1 MDLLLLREIIVAAAA
16 GAAAYTDVKTGLIY
30 DRITYPLIAIGL
42 LLNIFEFNI
51 STFVIAAAV
60 FAVGYVLYYTGKIG
74 GGDVKLFTGISFVLP
89 FLNSR
94 VFIIDVLVAAAV
106 IAVVFL
112 SAYYISKYA
121 RKGIK
126 FEENKKSIARAAV
139 IGVAVAVYFFVL
151 LQAGIVPMQT
161 VSLLALPMVFALAFL
176 ALENGIRKNFFL
188 VHIKVAELE
197 DDDLIAAD
205 EIDAATKEKIGI
217 GIKGI
222 ADADVM
228 RRIKEA
234 GMEELPVYRNLPK
247 FAPFVLAGVIVV
259 LLFGNQLAGIFS

>member
-161 VSLLALPMVFALAFL
+161 VSLLAL
-176 ALENGIRKNFFL
+176 ENGIRKNFFL